1 MILINQNHG
10 NTRRIVQK
18 SERTGAELPDF
29 PYTVLLFS
37 RTPLQKPVRINMSSA
52 PPPSSS
58 LSLVPEGVL
67 VHPDLHYTPSRMLL
81 HFEGGRCVAQP
92 QEEFAKGRRGAARMT
107 RKACCVVPAASVAA
121 RGKQRGQLGSRK
133 GRRKAPSPT
142 STLLSVLSAA
152 AQGVSRA
159 RKSAPG
165 VGVDRRRKNAK
176 RHRGSSLDLIAQAA
190 ERFPV
195 GGGFK

>member
-1 MILINQNHG
+1 MILINQNQETLG
-10 NTRRIVQK
+10 GSFKNRKGLARN
-18 SERTGAELPDF
+18 F
-29 PYTVLLFS
+29 PTFPTPVLLFFPHS
-37 RTPLQKPVRINMSSA
+37 PPKACAHQHVLRPPPLQ
-52 PPPSSS
+52 
-58 LSLVPEGVL
+58 LSLVGTRGGIGP
-67 VHPDLHYTPSRMLL
+67 PRPPLHAFPYAATLRRRALRRT
-81 HFEGGRCVAQP
+81 E
-92 QEEFAKGRRGAARMT
+92 EEFAKGRRGAARMT

>member
-1 MILINQNHG
+1 METLGGSVKNRKGLARN
-10 NTRRIVQK
+10 
-18 SERTGAELPDF
+18 F
-29 PYTVLLFS
+29 PTFPTYYSSS